1 MLNKYNT
8 SFLVTHLGKDDLI
21 VRVADLDVHADPLR
35 RRGKAVCSRVVELY
49 LVVA

>member
-1 MLNKYNT
+1 MLNTYNT
-8 SFLVTHLGKDDLI
+8 IFVTHLGKDDLI

-35 RRGKAVCSRVVELY
+35 RRGKAVRSRVVELY